1 MVLFI
6 LGNKGRGPFGKILKI
21 IEGILQSVFS
31 CEMFG
36 IPPNRPHVVGSRE
49 SRPICLSRSGL
60 VRGLSYLLLQGQ

>member
-6 LGNKGRGPFGKILKI
+6 LGTKGRGPFGKILKI

-36 IPPNRPHVVGSRE
+36 RRPTE
-49 SRPICLSRSGL
+49 SATRCWIT
-60 VRGLSYLLLQGQ
+60 